1 MYGIRACAR
10 CSDTRLESP
19 SKDASAPIRRWPAI
33 EDYKYPAGRFYE
45 IYFLFHGESLNQI
58 NVYDEVRKADLK
70 NYHREI
76 AEHQFLFMFTLT
88 SSSWCNTK
96 LLGLS
101 ICAQTCPRVT
111 HVYLVAIRLIV
122 TAEKLS
128 SDAGRKKAK

>member
-1 MYGIRACAR
+1 MESEPAHVVAILDLKVLQRMHQLL
-10 CSDTRLESP
+10 LEDGQP
-19 SKDASAPIRRWPAI
+19 I

-101 ICAQTCPRVT
+101 ICARTCPRVT

-122 TAEKLS
+122 TAKKLS